1 MQSGLLA
8 WLRTTVLNV
17 SKHILRWSRIRSRPV
32 NECLRLLLMLML
44 MLMLLL
50 QARPCARSRERYAR
64 RAVVVG
70 KAEDGRVRSGQVG

>member
-8 WLRTTVLNV
+8 WLRTTVLKV

-32 NECLRLLLMLML
+32 NECLCLLLLML
-44 MLMLLL
+44 LMLLL
-50 QARPCARSRERYAR
+50 QALPCARSRERYAR

-70 KAEDGRVRSGQVG
+70 KAEDGRVRSGRVG